1 MIDKHNLAWSMK
13 CFFQMI
19 FKREAMVLIYL
30 FGMITCLFAEM
41 QNITQKKL
49 PSKEE
54 FDHNR
59 SFVFVGKSSPSA
71 RGLYESM
78 VPLLNSMESVGEIKI
93 TPESF
98 PKIIIKLDTSAAPG
112 LHSSSNLVDATL
124 EFLRQRGY
132 SKDKV
137 ELLCFNFD
145 QLVRS
150 KAYSLQ
156 SQYRK
161 YKGYKIRTP
170 LDVGFFTSEWFH
182 DSPMPPQVHDRAK
195 FFLQFPND
203 LSKRIEEERKSY
215 IPAAL
220 LDSQTYW
227 INLAVVMDDT
237 KLGLNGAASNMSL
250 DLVSN
255 SQRFRQDSTLGAAA
269 ITEIL
274 AIPEIW
280 EKRLFSIVD
289 LFKYQFAGG
298 GDFNAEF
305 IDSAPILLISQ
316 NPFSVDSVAWKL
328 IAKSRELRKLSTR
341 SKEEA
346 LIFKYAESLNLGRVV
361 EPKVIRFPSAT
372 QR

>member
-1 MIDKHNLAWSMK
+1 MI
-13 CFFQMI
+13 
-19 FKREAMVLIYL
+19 
-30 FGMITCLFAEM
+30 
-41 QNITQKKL
+41 
-49 PSKEE
+49 
-54 FDHNR
+54 
-59 SFVFVGKSSPSA
+59 
-71 RGLYESM
+71 
-78 VPLLNSMESVGEIKI
+78 
-93 TPESF
+93 
-98 PKIIIKLDTSAAPG
+98 AP
-112 LHSSSNLVDATL
+112 
-124 EFLRQRGY
+124 
-132 SKDKV
+132 
-137 ELLCFNFD
+137 C
-145 QLVRS
+145 
-150 KAYSLQ
+150 
-156 SQYRK
+156 
-161 YKGYKIRTP
+161 
-170 LDVGFFTSEWFH
+170 
-182 DSPMPPQVHDRAK
+182 PPQVHDRAK